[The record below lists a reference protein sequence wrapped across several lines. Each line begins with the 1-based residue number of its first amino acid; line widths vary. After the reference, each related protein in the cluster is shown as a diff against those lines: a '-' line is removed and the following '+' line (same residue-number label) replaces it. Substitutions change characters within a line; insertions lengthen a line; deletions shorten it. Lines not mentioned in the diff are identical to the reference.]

1 MPTARPQHPMAVVT
15 RRTGLSPELIRAWER
30 RHHAV
35 QPTRT
40 YGNRRLYTDRD
51 VDRLL
56 LLRQAVEAG
65 WQIGHIARVRDE
77 QLRALLERSR
87 PGSPTGG
94 RPGELS
100 ARKPADLLARCLDD
114 VVELDAPGLQAHLD
128 EAAVE
133 LGRIDMV
140 DHVLVPLFQ
149 RIGSDCAGGQLRIAN
164 EHLASAVAARFLES
178 LQGAYPPAEDAPGLV
193 VATPA
198 FQHHH
203 LGALLAAATGRM
215 EGWRTTYLGPNL
227 PAEEI
232 VAAARLRRARAV
244 AVSITHPANDPR
256 LDAELERLGRLLQ
269 GVAQLLVGGAA
280 ARTHQAVLDAVGA
293 RHLDDLASLRA
304 YLRAGG

>member
-1 MPTARPQHPMAVVT
+1 MPAARPQHPMAVVT

-35 QPTRT
+35 APTRT
-40 YGNRRLYTDRD
+40 DGNRRLYTDRD
-51 VDRLL
+51 VARLV
-56 LLRQAVEAG
+56 LLRQVVEAG
-65 WQIGHIARVRDE
+65 WPIGQVAHVRDE
-77 QLRALLERSR
+77 RLRTMLENSQ
-87 PGSPTGG
+87 PGLPD
-94 RPGELS
+94 GELRGERS
-100 ARKPADLLARCLDD
+100 ARKPAELMARCLDD
-114 VVELDAPGLQAHLD
+114 VVRLDAAGLQAHLD

-140 DHVLVPLFQ
+140 DRVLVPLFH
-149 RIGSDCAGGQLRIAN
+149 RIGGDSAAGQLRIAH

-178 LQGAYPPAEDAPGLV
+178 LQGAYPPASDAPGLV

-198 FQHHH
+198 LQHHH

-232 VAAARLRRARAV
+232 VVAARQLRARAV
-244 AVSITHPANDPR
+244 AVSITHTAQAPR

-280 ARTHQAVLDAVGA
+280 AHGHQVVLDAVGA
-293 RHLDDLASLRA
+293 RRLDDLGGLRA
-304 YLRAGG
+304 YLRAAG